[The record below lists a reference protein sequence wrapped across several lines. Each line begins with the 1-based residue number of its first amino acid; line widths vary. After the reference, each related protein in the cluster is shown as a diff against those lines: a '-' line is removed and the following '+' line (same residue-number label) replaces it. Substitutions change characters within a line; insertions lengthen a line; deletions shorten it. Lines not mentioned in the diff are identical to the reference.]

1 MLGFWRNMD
10 DGDKVRLTKM
20 TGILVALLAVFTLL
34 ATVSYFF
41 TWKADQSSLSSA
53 VGDIS
58 VEVSNMAG
66 KMGYRWAD
74 LLVRRW
80 FGLGSLAFVVILFA
94 VSVRLLLH
102 RWRYSMVKTTLL
114 TVTGAMLSS
123 FILAFVSDLSG
134 LGNAFGGGLGGECG
148 ESVVKWASVVFG
160 NILTGFMLAF
170 LVIVWLVLASRK
182 FSDWLMS
189 LGKKPVAEPVVR
201 QGSPT
206 IEATEP
212 AVRTGSSVTGT
223 TGVAEASA
231 LRAQDS
237 TLRQAQGAER
247 ETPQPVAEPPEKSME
262 VVKGSK
268 LSTEIKKEL
277 PRINVRDELPDYKF
291 PSLELLDSYSSNR
304 NEVSDEELVRN
315 NNRIRN
321 ALENYKIQINDV
333 KAIVGPTVT
342 LYKVYPAPGVKIAEF
357 KRIQEDLGMHLHA
370 RGVRVVTLTDSV
382 GIEVANDHP
391 SIVPM
396 RAVLNDE
403 TFRSSKAE
411 LPVAIGYTIQQKVKV
426 FDLADAPHLLV
437 AGATKQGK
445 SVGLNAIVTSLLY
458 AKHPSELKLVFIDP
472 KMVEF
477 SAYAHLLKHYLAVLP
492 CNDVREER
500 DNAIVKKADKA
511 DKILRSLCI
520 EMDQRYEL
528 LSKASVPNIKTYN
541 EKYRNRKLRP
551 DEGHRFLPY
560 IVTIIDEY
568 ADLTMSV
575 GGSGDAK
582 AVSRSITTSIIRLAQ
597 KGRAAGMHVVL
608 ATQRPSVDVITGL
621 IKTNF
626 PTRIAFR
633 VVSRTDSS
641 TILDSP
647 GAEKLIG
654 KGDMLYYAGVE
665 MERVQ
670 CAYIDSEE
678 INRLN
683 EYIGSQEGHNKSF
696 NTPFYLPPVDD
707 DTEEGSGGM
716 VDMTKLD
723 ERFEEAAKLVVM
735 SQRGSTSDL
744 QRRLGMGYAKAGRVM
759 DQLEA
764 AGIVGPQEGSKPRQ
778 VLVSSLDELDQI
790 IAAYKNQ

>member
-1 MLGFWRNMD
+1 MD

-123 FILAFVSDLSG
+123 FTLAFVSDLSG

-170 LVIVWLVLASRK
+170 LVIVWLVLASGK

-201 QGSPT
+201 QDLPT
-206 IEATEP
+206 VEATEP
-212 AVRTGSSVTGT
+212 AVKSGSSVTGT

-247 ETPQPVAEPPEKSME
+247 ETPQPVAEPAEKSME

-445 SVGLNAIVTSLLY
+445 SVGLNVIVTSLLY

-492 CNDVREER
+492 CNDEREER

-541 EKYRNRKLRP
+541 EKYRNRKLLP
-551 DEGHRFLPY
+551 TEGHRFLPY

-582 AVSRSITTSIIRLAQ
+582 VVARSITTSIIRLAQ
-597 KGRAAGMHVVL
+597 KGRAAGLHVVL